1 MYCLTIEYNSGICDI
16 FNILNNKVKMI
27 DSITDVKK
35 IYNKIGELSKIS
47 YFIDEKENEEYIKK
61 IINDNIASELS
72 DLILKNYQF
81 HMIKKELA
89 NKDIYFKDADIYNI
103 CNKSLYYIEKEYK
116 DYNLI
121 KPRLSKRSK
130 INKLL
135 LDYLSQN
142 NCINIE
148 GFINFRLKFLRRF
161 IKNTVDDIIQEF
173 ILEKEFEDFINM
185 LKYFMEIQ
193 TPKFEIVNIFF
204 VKNGYLLY
212 DNNMK
217 IIDNNYLKQI
227 ADEMEYNEMGYDD
240 LLISSLITIAPKK
253 VIVHLGNR
261 KEDDVIQIIKSLFD
275 DNVLICEGCNL
286 CRIDQ
291 KIDIHKQ
298 H

>member
-89 NKDIYFKDADIYNI
+89 NKDIYFKDADIDNI

>member
-1 MYCLTIEYNSGICDI
+1 MYCLTIEYNSDVCDI
-16 FNILNNKVKMI
+16 LKILNNKFNFI
-27 DSITDVKK
+27 DSIADIKK

-72 DLILKNYQF
+72 DLILKNYQIY
-81 HMIKKELA
+81 MIKKELA
-89 NKDIYFKDADIYNI
+89 NKDIYFRDVDIDHI
-103 CNKSLYYIEKEYK
+103 CNKSLNYIEKEYK

-121 KPRLSKRSK
+121 KPRLSKKAK

-193 TPKFEIVNIFF
+193 TPKFETVNIFF
-204 VKNGYLLY
+204 VKDGYLLY
-212 DNNMK
+212 DNDMK

-261 KEDDVIQIIKSLFD
+261 KQDDVIQIIKSLFD
-275 DNVLICEGCNL
+275 QNVLICEGCNL
-286 CRIDQ
+286 CSINQ

>member
-1 MYCLTIEYNSGICDI
+1 MYCLTIEYNSDICDVL
-16 FNILNNKVKMI
+16 NILNNKFKFI
-27 DSITDVKK
+27 DSIADIKK
-35 IYNKIGELSKIS
+35 IYNKIGELSKLS

-72 DLILKNYQF
+72 DLILENYQF
-81 HMIKKELA
+81 YMIKKELA
-89 NKDIYFKDADIYNI
+89 NKDIYFKDVDIDNI

-121 KPRLSKRSK
+121 KPRLSKKAK

-148 GFINFRLKFLRRF
+148 GFINFRLKFLRNF
-161 IKNTVDDIIQEF
+161 IKSTVDDIIQEF

-204 VKNGYLLY
+204 VKDGYLLY
-212 DNNMK
+212 DNDMK

-227 ADEMEYNEMGYDD
+227 AEEMEYNEMGYDD

-261 KEDDVIQIIKSLFD
+261 KQDDVIQIIKSLFD

-286 CRIDQ
+286 CSIDE